1 MRDKR
6 IKLIYFSLQGSE
18 SREFILSWKVLIG
31 SFFLL
36 FGLVLLLVG
45 SSISVFTDYYHNF
58 RIETLAETNAGL
70 RTQLHELGK
79 VANELQVRVAH
90 FERENDE
97 LGIFADHPP
106 MDSDTRQVGV
116 GGSAS
121 AEIKDSL
128 LPHDLQRVTNEYR
141 SMLETT
147 SRKLNLVESEK
158 SALLTAIE
166 DRQISLDHQPSI
178 FPVTGR
184 ITDDFGYRIDPFT
197 KSKKHHKGL
206 DIAQKRGTPVKATAA
221 GTVVYAKSKYKQNSG
236 FGRVV
241 KIDHGNGFIT
251 IFGHLDEIYVK
262 KGQKVERHQAIGTV
276 GSTGRSTGPHLH
288 YEVKKRGVNL
298 NPNDFIIA
306 E

>member
-6 IKLIYFSLQGSE
+6 IKVIYFSLQGSE
-18 SREFILSWKVLIG
+18 SKEFILSWKLILG

-36 FGLVLLLVG
+36 FAIILLLVG
-45 SSISVFTDYYHNF
+45 SSISAFTDYYHNF
-58 RIETLAETNAGL
+58 RIETLSKTNAGL

-79 VANELQVRVAH
+79 MANELQTRVH
-90 FERENDE
+90 KFERENDD
-97 LGIFADHPP
+97 LGIFADQPL
-106 MDSDTRQVGV
+106 MDSDIRQVGV
-116 GGSAS
+116 GGSDADRT
-121 AEIKDSL
+121 EDSL

-147 SRKLNLVESEK
+147 SRKLGLVESEK
-158 SALLTAIE
+158 SVLLSAIE
-166 DRQISLDHQPSI
+166 ERQIKLDHQPSI
-178 FPVTGR
+178 YPVTGR
-184 ITDDFGYRIDPFT
+184 ITDPFGYRIDPFT
-197 KSKKHHKGL
+197 KSKRHHKGI
-206 DIAQKRGTPVKATAA
+206 DIAQRLGTPVKATAA
-221 GTVVYAKSKYKQNSG
+221 GTVVLAKKKYKKNSG

-262 KGQKVERHQAIGTV
+262 PGQKIERHEIIGTV

-288 YEVKKRGVNL
+288 YEVKKGGVQL
-298 NPNDFIIA
+298 NPNDYIIA